1 MISQMIN
8 GHQGQLMLVETNY
21 SAFVILVD
29 STPLLSRKTVAEIDH
44 LEQNLTLLAF
54 EELEAQHHMGCL

>member
-1 MISQMIN
+1 
-8 GHQGQLMLVETNY
+8 MLVETNY

-44 LEQNLTLLAF
+44 LEQNLTLLA
-54 EELEAQHHMGCL
+54 LKNWRPSTIWVASNSLG